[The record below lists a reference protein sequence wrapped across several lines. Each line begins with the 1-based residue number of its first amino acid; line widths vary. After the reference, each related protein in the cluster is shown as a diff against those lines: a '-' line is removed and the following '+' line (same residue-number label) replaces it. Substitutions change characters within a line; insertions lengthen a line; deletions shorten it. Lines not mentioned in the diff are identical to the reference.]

1 MDGTVLVADDDRTIR
16 TVLTQALTRAGVK
29 VHATSSLTTL
39 MRWVSEGKGDAVIT
53 DVMMPDGNGL
63 EMLPKISQDRPDL
76 PVIVISAQNTI
87 MTAIQATEAEA
98 YDYLPKPF
106 DLPDLMKRCA
116 KALSSRGKNKSTS
129 SDRSIRTTNMDAADE
144 SLPIVGKTA
153 LMQNLYRF
161 VARLMNSE
169 LPVLISGESGTGK
182 TLVAQVLHDFSD
194 RRNMPLVRMRAD
206 DLVELDG
213 PSKILARAKDGTILI
228 EEIADL
234 GAAEQGRLVSMID
247 SPGEYSP
254 RFLATLVGDMTEAVD
269 EHKVRRDLFYRLG
282 GAPIT
287 VPPLRERF
295 DDIPLLASFFLEKV
309 DRETGISRNFDQAAM
324 KLIQSYTWPGN
335 VRQLENMV
343 KRLGLTAKEANISVG
358 EVEQALSNQPEVSA
372 VLSNGNSNRLA
383 SDVDKHLS
391 RYFDLHGSQLPP
403 NGVYQRILKE
413 VELPLITIAL
423 DATGG
428 NQAKCAIL
436 LGINRNTL
444 RKKISELD
452 IQVTR
457 RRKLM

>member
-39 MRWVSEGKGDAVIT
+39 MRWVSEGRGDAVIT

-87 MTAIQATEAEA
+87 MTAIQAAEADA

-116 KALSSRGKNKSTS
+116 KALSSKGRSIQTS
-129 SDRSIRTTNMDAADE
+129 SDSSVRPTNMSAADE
-144 SLPIVGKTA
+144 GLPIVGKTV

-169 LPVLISGESGTGK
+169 LPILISGESGTGK

-194 RRNMPLVRMRAD
+194 RRNMPLVRMRSE

-228 EEIADL
+228 EEISDL
-234 GAAEQGRLVSMID
+234 GPAEQGRLVSMID

-254 RFLATLVGDMTEAVD
+254 RFLATLVGDTTETVD
-269 EHKVRRDLFYRLG
+269 EQKVRRDLFYRLG

-287 VPPLRERF
+287 VPSLRDRF
-295 DDIPLLASFFLEKV
+295 DDIPLLADFFLEQV
-309 DRETGISRNFDQAAM
+309 DKEIGVSRNFDQAAM
-324 KLIQSYTWPGN
+324 QLIQSYTWPGN

-343 KRLGLTAKEANISVG
+343 KRLSLTAKEAIISVN
-358 EVEQALSNQPEVSA
+358 EVKQALSNQPEVSA
-372 VLSNGNSNRLA
+372 VLFNGESDRLA
-383 SDVDKHLS
+383 SDVDKHLR

-413 VELPLITIAL
+413 IEIPLLTIAL

-428 NQAKCAIL
+428 NQAKCANL

-444 RKKISELD
+444 RKKISELE